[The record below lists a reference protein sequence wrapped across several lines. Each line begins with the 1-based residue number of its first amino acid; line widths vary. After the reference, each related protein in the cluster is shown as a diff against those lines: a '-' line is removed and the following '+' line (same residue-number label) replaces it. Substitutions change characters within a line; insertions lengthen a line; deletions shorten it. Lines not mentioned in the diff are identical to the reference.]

1 MKIALAQ
8 LNYTIGDFEA
18 NKVKIIDAI
27 NRAKSQ
33 EADLVVF
40 SEQAISG
47 APAYD
52 LLNKVT
58 FLDLCEEA
66 LVEIASYC
74 DGISVLVGMPAQS
87 TNNKTISIAALIED
101 RKIKRYIGKKTVDSR
116 DELFHLSPSQ
126 GCEYVK
132 IRGVKVA
139 VVVGKDIRSRQ
150 EYGDNADLIVSLCN
164 SHYSRGIIERRY
176 NMFRQ
181 VSYQTGKPVVYVN
194 SIGGH
199 TDVIYDGSS
208 GVFNGQGE
216 ALALLKSFK
225 EDFCVIDMNADNQ
238 PLQIPY
244 QDKTVNVYRAIK
256 LGLGDFFR
264 KNHFETACVAASGGV
279 DSSVVA
285 ALATEVLG
293 PEHVK
298 LLNNLTINHM
308 PLL

>member
-87 TNNKTISIAALIED
+87 TNNKTD
-101 RKIKRYIGKKTVDSR
+101 
-116 DELFHLSPSQ
+116 
-126 GCEYVK
+126 
-132 IRGVKVA
+132 
-139 VVVGKDIRSRQ
+139 
-150 EYGDNADLIVSLCN
+150 
-164 SHYSRGIIERRY
+164 
-176 NMFRQ
+176 
-181 VSYQTGKPVVYVN
+181 
-194 SIGGH
+194 
-199 TDVIYDGSS
+199 
-208 GVFNGQGE
+208 
-216 ALALLKSFK
+216 
-225 EDFCVIDMNADNQ
+225 
-238 PLQIPY
+238 
-244 QDKTVNVYRAIK
+244 
-256 LGLGDFFR
+256 
-264 KNHFETACVAASGGV
+264 
-279 DSSVVA
+279 
-285 ALATEVLG
+285 
-293 PEHVK
+293 
-298 LLNNLTINHM
+298 
-308 PLL
+308 